1 MTNSTASLLKGN
13 ISSAYARSLRRT
25 SAGAKGRGH
34 KVYGGPWPEV
44 CDRAVQPEQRT
55 PVRAPEQQTRL
66 RTFQHAA
73 RSTTPSPPRIC
84 ACEGA
89 SKQVDQRG
97 RHAVPVLHLSRHNAM
112 PPTCVSQSLQTDERR
127 QARRSERTE
136 THAWADVGAFRH
148 TRRQRAHTCRAALFR
163 WWQTCHICGMHA
175 RGS

>member
-1 MTNSTASLLKGN
+1 MTNSTAWLAKGN
-13 ISSAYARSLRRT
+13 VSSAYARSLRRT

-44 CDRAVQPEQRT
+44 CERAVQPEQRT

-66 RTFQHAA
+66 PTFQHAVDHA
-73 RSTTPSPPRIC
+73 LAASDLRMRGC
-84 ACEGA
+84 KQAC
-89 SKQVDQRG
+89 VDQRG
-97 RHAVPVLHLSRHNAM
+97 VHAVPELQLSRHNAT

-148 TRRQRAHTCRAALFR
+148 TRRQRTHTCRRALFR
-163 WWQTCHICGMHA
+163 WW
-175 RGS
+175 RYL